1 MRRVPG
7 SGSAPSTTS
16 WSPSP
21 EVFPS
26 GEELGAVSSSP
37 VSTGEGDRAAV
48 EGALDAQGFARLSGA
63 TPEQMADLERFRAML
78 AARNEVMNLVGPSTL
93 PDFWSRHAWDSAQ
106 LLKLAPQAK
115 SWADLGAGAGM
126 PGIVLAIL
134 GKRTPSF
141 HVHLVES
148 MTKRCRFLGEVVEA
162 LALPAT
168 VHNARAE
175 NLDLAVEIV
184 TARACAPLWRL
195 LGYARPYLQGGAT
208 GLFLKGQDVVPEMRE
223 AARYWEYEA
232 DVVPSKSDPRGRI
245 VRVKRLG
252 RARKV

>member
-1 MRRVPG
+1 MSVA
-7 SGSAPSTTS
+7 AP
-16 WSPSP
+16 P
-21 EVFPS
+21 EAADPPA
-26 GEELGAVSSSP
+26 LMDA
-37 VSTGEGDRAAV
+37 EGFAAV
-48 EGALDAQGFARLSGA
+48 SGA
-63 TPEQMADLERFRAML
+63 TADQMADLERFRVLL
-78 AARNEVMNLVGPSTL
+78 AERNEVMNLIGPATV

-106 LLKLAPQAK
+106 LLRLAPDARA
-115 SWADLGAGAGM
+115 WADLGAGAGL
-126 PGIVLAIL
+126 PGLVLAIL
-134 GKRTPSF
+134 GKDVLGF
-141 HVHLVES
+141 HVDLVES
-148 MTKRCRFLGEVVEA
+148 MTKRCKFLSEVVEA

-175 NLDLAVEIV
+175 NLDLTVEIV
-184 TARACAPLWRL
+184 TARACAPLHRL

-208 GLFLKGQDVVPEMRE
+208 GLFLKGQDVVAEMKE